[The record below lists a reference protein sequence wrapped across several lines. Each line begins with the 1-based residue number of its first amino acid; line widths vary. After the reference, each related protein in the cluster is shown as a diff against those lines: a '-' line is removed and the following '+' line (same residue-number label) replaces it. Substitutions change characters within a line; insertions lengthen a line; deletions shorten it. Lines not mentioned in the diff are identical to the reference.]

1 MPELLTRRET
11 PQSIAGRVAGFK
23 SEWWP
28 DLFRNGGRHQI
39 GTMAGFPSEYP
50 AGFNRNPHNIKPL
63 EVAKAL
69 WEQTRPKSVAAN
81 TNQSNEILAKTETDS

>member
-11 PQSIAGRVAGFK
+11 PQSIVGRVAGFK

-39 GTMAGFPSEYP
+39 GTMAGFASEYL
-50 AGFNRNPHNIKPL
+50 AGFNRNPQKWYRCLRDYPPSCG
-63 EVAKAL
+63 
-69 WEQTRPKSVAAN
+69 T
-81 TNQSNEILAKTETDS
+81 

>member
-39 GTMAGFPSEYP
+39 GTMAGFVSEYL
-50 AGFNRNPHNIKPL
+50 AGFNRNPQPSSIRD
-63 EVAKAL
+63 ESQQAL
-69 WEQTRPKSVAAN
+69 VRT
-81 TNQSNEILAKTETDS
+81 